1 MTTSKNKFYPSAL
14 TIAGSDSGGGA
25 GVQADLR
32 TFNALGVFGC
42 SAITAVTSQNPL
54 GVARID
60 ALSPEAVASQIDAVL
75 TAIPVKAAKT
85 GMLFSAGIIEV
96 VADAIKRYRLKLVC
110 DPVMVATSGA
120 RLLEKS
126 AIQALT
132 QKLLPRAAW
141 ITPNIPEAELLL
153 DRKLADLAAQLD
165 GARALADKFGVSV
178 LLKGGHLI
186 HSLEAVDFI
195 VCDGKC
201 YRLSSPVAEAA
212 HHASHGTG
220 CTLSAA
226 ITAGF
231 ALDMTWQQSLCEAK
245 NFTYGS
251 LNESVKIGKGI
262 EAMYPP
268 TADAIDDITL
278 EMIR

>member
-1 MTTSKNKFYPSAL
+1 MTSKTNFYPSAL

-54 GVARID
+54 GVTRID
-60 ALSPEAVASQIDAVL
+60 ALAPEAVASQIDAVL
-75 TAIPVKAAKT
+75 AAIPVKATKT
-85 GMLFSAGIIEV
+85 GMLFSAEIIEA
-96 VADAIKRYRLKLVC
+96 VADAVGRHQLKLVC

-126 AIQALT
+126 AIQVLA
-132 QKLLPRAAW
+132 QKLLPRAEW

-153 DRKLADLAAQLD
+153 GRKLDDRAAQLD
-165 GARALADKFGVSV
+165 GARALADKFGVCV

-186 HSLEAVDFI
+186 NSLEAIDFA

-201 YRLSSPVAEAA
+201 YQLTSPVAEAA

-231 ALDMTWQQSLCEAK
+231 ALGMTWQQSLCEAK
-245 NFTYGS
+245 NFIYGS

-268 TADAIDDITL
+268 TVDAIDEITL
-278 EMIR
+278 KEIK